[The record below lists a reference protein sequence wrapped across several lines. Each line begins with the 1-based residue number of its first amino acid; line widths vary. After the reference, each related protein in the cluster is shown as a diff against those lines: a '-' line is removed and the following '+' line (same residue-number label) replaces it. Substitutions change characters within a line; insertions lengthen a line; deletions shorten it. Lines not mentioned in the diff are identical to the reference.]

1 MHNRIITLI
10 LLGIIFLAGCSPKV
24 TVNYIKAKAPLEPE
38 EEVATLQPSESV
50 PDGAVVLEAM
60 RLTGADYQELVGMA
74 TEKARDAG
82 GDILKITN
90 HLEPDIA
97 SPRHRVSALVFAAD
111 SSFLQGT
118 KAPSV
123 SADELASWMNLR
135 RESCGWHFAAQGG
148 VVYRLGKIANN
159 LSNVE
164 QQHIKNMRW
173 GFSYGADVSYF
184 VHENFGVGIKFHNF
198 HSADSMPISVLD
210 QSGKVLEG
218 VEEDKM
224 DIYFIGPIATF
235 RLPSRN
241 RANAFFARLGIGFEG
256 YYDYGRV
263 MDITGTIKGRTAG
276 ILYEA
281 GYDFGISKHL
291 SVGANITYLIGFL
304 TGLDVNINQ
313 QSGHIDLD
321 KDNMENISHI
331 GLNIGLR
338 YNL

>member
-1 MHNRIITLI
+1 MKK
-10 LLGIIFLAGCSPKV
+10 GIIYSLFLGFLALAGCSPKV
-24 TVNYIKAKAPLEPE
+24 TTTLIKAKAPLEPE
-38 EEVATLQPSESV
+38 EELAIVQPEQEVPEGSV
-50 PDGAVVLEAM
+50 ILETM
-60 RLTGADYQELVGMA
+60 KLTGKDYDELVGMA

-82 GDILKITN
+82 GDILKITG

-97 SPRHRVSALVFAAD
+97 SPKHRVSALVFAAD

-198 HSADSMPISVLD
+198 HSADSMPITVLD

-241 RANAFFARLGIGFEG
+241 RANAFFARMGIGFEG

-304 TGLDVNINQ
+304 TGLDVNTNQ

-321 KDNMENISHI
+321 KDHMENISHI

>member
-1 MHNRIITLI
+1 MKK
-10 LLGIIFLAGCSPKV
+10 GIIYSLFLGFLALAGCSPKV
-24 TVNYIKAKAPLEPE
+24 TTTLIKAKAPLEPE
-38 EEVATLQPSESV
+38 EEVATLQASESV

-82 GDILKITN
+82 GDILKITG

-97 SPRHRVSALVFAAD
+97 SPKHRVSALVFAAD
-111 SSFLQGT
+111 SSFLQGS
-118 KAPSV
+118 KSPSV
-123 SADELASWMNLR
+123 PADELASWMNLR

-210 QSGKVLEG
+210 QNGKVLEG

-235 RLPSRN
+235 RLASKN
-241 RANAFFARLGIGFEG
+241 RANAFFARVGIGFEG

-263 MDITGTIKGRTAG
+263 MDVKGTIKSRTAG

-291 SVGANITYLIGFL
+291 SVGANLTFIMGFL
-304 TGLDVNINQ
+304 TGLDVKTDQ

-321 KDNMENISHI
+321 KNNIENISHI

>member
-1 MHNRIITLI
+1 MKK
-10 LLGIIFLAGCSPKV
+10 GIIYSLFLGFLALAGCSPKV
-24 TVNYIKAKAPLEPE
+24 TTTLIKAKAPLEPE
-38 EEVATLQPSESV
+38 EEVAIRETSESV
-50 PDGAVVLEAM
+50 PEGAVVLEAIK
-60 RLTGADYQELVGMA
+60 LTGKDYRELVGMA

-111 SSFLQGT
+111 SSFLQGS
-118 KAPSV
+118 KSPSV
-123 SADELASWMNLR
+123 PADELASWMNPR
-135 RESCGWHFAAQGG
+135 RIPSGWHFSAQGG
-148 VVYRLGKIANN
+148 VVYRLGRVANN

-241 RANAFFARLGIGFEG
+241 RANAFFARVGIGFEG

-263 MDITGTIKGRTAG
+263 MDVKGTIKGRTAG

-304 TGLDVNINQ
+304 TGLDVNTNQ

>member
-1 MHNRIITLI
+1 MKK
-10 LLGIIFLAGCSPKV
+10 GIIYSLFLGFLALAGCSPKV
-24 TVNYIKAKAPLEPE
+24 TVNLIKAKAPLEPE
-38 EEVATLQPSESV
+38 EEVAIRETSESV
-50 PDGAVVLEAM
+50 PEGAVVLEAM
-60 RLTGADYQELVGMA
+60 RLTGADYRELVGMA

-111 SSFLQGT
+111 SSFLQGS
-118 KAPSV
+118 KSPSV
-123 SADELASWMNLR
+123 PADELASWMNPR
-135 RESCGWHFAAQGG
+135 RIPSGWHFAAQGG
-148 VVYRLGKIANN
+148 VVYRLGRVANN

-241 RANAFFARLGIGFEG
+241 RANAFFARVGIGFEG

-263 MDITGTIKGRTAG
+263 MDVKGTIKSRTAG

-304 TGLDVNINQ
+304 TGLDVNTNQ

>member
-97 SPRHRVSALVFAAD
+97 SPKHRVSALVFAAD

>member
-24 TVNYIKAKAPLEPE
+24 TVNLIKAKAPLEPE
-38 EEVATLQPSESV
+38 EEVAIRETSESV
-50 PDGAVVLEAM
+50 PEGAVVLEAIK
-60 RLTGADYQELVGMA
+60 LTGADYQELVDMA
-74 TEKARDAG
+74 TEKARNAG

-90 HLEPDIA
+90 HLDPDIT
-97 SPRHRVSALVFAAD
+97 SPRHRVSAMVFSAD
-111 SSFLQGT
+111 SSFLQGS

-123 SADELASWMNLR
+123 PADDLASWMNLR
-135 RESCGWHFAAQGG
+135 RQSCGWHFAVQGG
-148 VVYRLGKIANN
+148 AVYRLGKIASN

-198 HSADSMPISVLD
+198 HSEDSMPISVLD

-241 RANAFFARLGIGFEG
+241 RANAFFARMGIGFEG

-304 TGLDVNINQ
+304 TGLDVNTNQ

>member
-1 MHNRIITLI
+1 MKK
-10 LLGIIFLAGCSPKV
+10 GIIYSLFLGFLALAGCSPKV

-38 EEVATLQPSESV
+38 EEVATLQASESV

-118 KAPSV
+118 QAPSV

-135 RESCGWHFAAQGG
+135 REPCGWHFAAQGG
-148 VVYRLGKIANN
+148 AVYRLGRVANN

-241 RANAFFARLGIGFEG
+241 RANAFFARVGIGFEG

-263 MDITGTIKGRTAG
+263 MDVKGTIKGRTAG

-304 TGLDVNINQ
+304 TGIDVNTNQ

-321 KDNMENISHI
+321 KANMENISHI

>member
-10 LLGIIFLAGCSPKV
+10 LLGIIILAGCSPKV

-38 EEVATLQPSESV
+38 EEVATLQASESV

-82 GDILKITN
+82 GDILKITG

-97 SPRHRVSALVFAAD
+97 SRKHRVSALVFAAD

-241 RANAFFARLGIGFEG
+241 RANAFFARMGIGFEG

-304 TGLDVNINQ
+304 TGLDVNTNQ

>member
-1 MHNRIITLI
+1 MNTRIITP
-10 LLGIIFLAGCSPKV
+10 LLMGIICLAGCSPKV

-38 EEVATLQPSESV
+38 EEVAIRETSESV
-50 PDGAVVLEAM
+50 PEGAVVLEAIK
-60 RLTGADYQELVGMA
+60 LTGKDYQELVGMA

-82 GDILKITN
+82 GDILKISH
-90 HLEPDIA
+90 HLNPDIT
-97 SPRHRVSALVFAAD
+97 SPKHRVSALVFAAD

-123 SADELASWMNLR
+123 SADELASWMNPR
-135 RESCGWHFAAQGG
+135 RIPSGWHFAAQGG
-148 VVYRLGKIANN
+148 VVYRLGRIANN
-159 LSNVE
+159 LTPIE
-164 QQHIKNMRW
+164 KQHVKNMRW

-198 HSADSMPISVLD
+198 HSEDSMPISTVD
-210 QSGKVLEG
+210 PSGAILNG

-241 RANAFFARLGIGFEG
+241 RANAFFARMGIGFEG

-304 TGLDVNINQ
+304 TGLDVNTNQ

-321 KDNMENISHI
+321 KNNMENISHI

>member
-1 MHNRIITLI
+1 
-10 LLGIIFLAGCSPKV
+10 
-24 TVNYIKAKAPLEPE
+24 
-38 EEVATLQPSESV
+38 
-50 PDGAVVLEAM
+50 
-60 RLTGADYQELVGMA
+60 
-74 TEKARDAG
+74 
-82 GDILKITN
+82 
-90 HLEPDIA
+90 
-97 SPRHRVSALVFAAD
+97 
-111 SSFLQGT
+111 
-118 KAPSV
+118 
-123 SADELASWMNLR
+123 MNLR

-148 VVYRLGKIANN
+148 VVYRLGRIANN

-241 RANAFFARLGIGFEG
+241 RANAFFARMGIGFEG

>member
-1 MHNRIITLI
+1 MKK
-10 LLGIIFLAGCSPKV
+10 GIIYSLFLGFLALAGCSPKV

-82 GDILKITN
+82 GDILKIIN

-118 KAPSV
+118 QAPSV

-148 VVYRLGKIANN
+148 AVYRLGRVANN

-164 QQHIKNMRW
+164 AQHIKNMRW

-198 HSADSMPISVLD
+198 HSADSMPISAVD

-241 RANAFFARLGIGFEG
+241 RANAFFARMGIGFEG

-263 MDITGTIKGRTAG
+263 MDVKGTIKGRTAG

-304 TGLDVNINQ
+304 TGIDVNTNQ

>member
-1 MHNRIITLI
+1 
-10 LLGIIFLAGCSPKV
+10 
-24 TVNYIKAKAPLEPE
+24 
-38 EEVATLQPSESV
+38 
-50 PDGAVVLEAM
+50 
-60 RLTGADYQELVGMA
+60 MA

-82 GDILKITN
+82 GDILKITG

-97 SPRHRVSALVFAAD
+97 SPKHRVSALVFAAD
-111 SSFLQGT
+111 SSFLQGS
-118 KAPSV
+118 KSPSV
-123 SADELASWMNLR
+123 PADELASWMNLR
-135 RESCGWHFAAQGG
+135 RIPSGWHFAAQGG
-148 VVYRLGKIANN
+148 VVYRLGRIANN
-159 LSNVE
+159 LTPIE
-164 QQHIKNMRW
+164 KQHVKNMRW

-210 QSGKVLEG
+210 QSGAILNG

-235 RLPSRN
+235 RLASKN
-241 RANAFFARLGIGFEG
+241 RANAFFARVGIGFEG

-263 MDITGTIKGRTAG
+263 MDVKGTIKSRTAG

-291 SVGANITYLIGFL
+291 SVGANLTFIMGFL
-304 TGLDVNINQ
+304 TGLDVKTDQ

-321 KDNMENISHI
+321 KNNIENISHI

>member
-38 EEVATLQPSESV
+38 EEVATLQASESV

-97 SPRHRVSALVFAAD
+97 SPKHRVSASVFAAD

-241 RANAFFARLGIGFEG
+241 RANAFFARMGIGFEG

-304 TGLDVNINQ
+304 TGIDVNTNQ

>member
-38 EEVATLQPSESV
+38 EEVATLQASESV

-97 SPRHRVSALVFAAD
+97 SPKHRVSASVFAAD

-148 VVYRLGKIANN
+148 AVYRLGRIANN

-241 RANAFFARLGIGFEG
+241 RANAFFARMGIGFEG

-304 TGLDVNINQ
+304 TGIDVNTNQ